1 MSDEADPP
9 TRAILAA
16 IANLRKEVTQSK
28 NDICAS
34 IEARLLICT
43 ELREE
48 LATTKKEIQ
57 SSIKTLEAATA
68 AHEKTIKEL
77 ERSASLHSDDVTDL
91 QRQVTRLTSE
101 VGKLTEK
108 CEDLEGRSRRH
119 NIRIVGVPEGVEGST
134 TRDFVADLLKDVL
147 SLDEKPLIDRVHRTL
162 RRSPGPR
169 GPPRPFIL
177 RLHYYHVLEDILRKA
192 RVAKQLYFR
201 DKRIQIFPDYPPAVA
216 QRRALFNRARE
227 LLRNKPGVRYG
238 LLYPARLL
246 VTHNGT
252 QTSFTDP
259 KKAEEYAE
267 QLSGPGSPTAAVD

>member
-77 ERSASLHSDDVTDL
+77 E
-91 QRQVTRLTSE
+91 
-101 VGKLTEK
+101 
-108 CEDLEGRSRRH
+108 RSRRH